1 MKTSQQF
8 VEELES
14 NNEAMFRASE
24 LQVKSYFDSNP
35 SKSELI
41 DHFKGRMVNE
51 RMNMIE
57 ISAQIASSAADADVT
72 ELNLLT
78 KQAQDEAKHFRMV
91 KNVIEHISG
100 EPCDV
105 EAAVK
110 EHSTKLDT
118 KGAALIKKYGA
129 DKDPLMLAVYQL
141 VAEGRAARN
150 WKMMSECI
158 QDQFVAKTY
167 AKIAKDEKFHASI
180 GRRQLMKL
188 CEDPVNQQRVM
199 DVINSMRKD
208 LFLITC
214 AKSGMNTE
222 SKKIMEDAYGS
233 LQ

>member
-1 MKTSQQF
+1 MQAANF
-8 VEELES
+8 IENLELG
-14 NNEAMFRASE
+14 NEAMFRASE
-24 LQVKSYFDSNP
+24 LQVKAYFDSKP
-35 SKSELI
+35 SKEELI

-51 RMNMIE
+51 RMNMVE
-57 ISAQIASSAADADVT
+57 ISAQIASAPADADVT
-72 ELNLLT
+72 ELNLLS

-105 EAAVK
+105 AAAVQ
-110 EHSTKLDT
+110 EHASKLDT

-141 VAEGRAARN
+141 IAEGRAARN

-158 QDQFVAKTY
+158 EDQFVAKTY

-188 CEDPVNQQRVM
+188 CEDPVNQQRVLEVV
-199 DVINSMRKD
+199 DAMRKD

-214 AKSGMNTE
+214 AKSGMNPE
-222 SKKIMEDAYGS
+222 SKKMMEDAYGP
-233 LQ
+233 L

>member
-1 MKTSQQF
+1 MQAAQF
-8 VEELES
+8 IEQLEQG
-14 NNEAMFRASE
+14 NEAMFRASE
-24 LQVKSYFDSNP
+24 LQVKSYFDSKP
-35 SKSELI
+35 SKDELI

-51 RMNMIE
+51 RMNLIE
-57 ISAQIASSAADADVT
+57 ISAQVAAAPADADVS
-72 ELNLLT
+72 ELNLLA

-100 EPCDV
+100 EKLDV

-110 EHSTKLDT
+110 EHSAKLDT

-141 VAEGRAARN
+141 IAEGRAARN

-158 QDQFVAKTY
+158 DDTFIARTY

-199 DVINSMRKD
+199 EVVDQMRKD

-214 AKSGMNTE
+214 AKSGMNAE
-222 SKKIMEDAYGS
+222 SKQIMEDAYGP
-233 LQ
+233 L

>member
-1 MKTSQQF
+1 MQAAQF
-8 VEELES
+8 VEQLDSE
-14 NNEAMFRASE
+14 NEALFRASE
-24 LQVKSYFDSNP
+24 LQVKSYFDSKP
-35 SKSELI
+35 SKAELI

-51 RMNMIE
+51 RMNLIE
-57 ISAQIASSAADADVT
+57 ISAQVAAAPYDADVS
-72 ELNLLT
+72 ELNLLS

-105 EAAVK
+105 AAAVA
-110 EHSTKLDT
+110 EHAEKLDT

-129 DKDPLMLAVYQL
+129 DKNPVMLALYQL
-141 VAEGRAARN
+141 MAEGRAARN

-158 QDQFVAKTY
+158 DDQFVARTY

-188 CEDPVNQQRVM
+188 CEDPVAREQIMEVANA
-199 DVINSMRKD
+199 MRKD

-214 AKSGMNTE
+214 AKSGMNAE

-233 LQ
+233 L